1 MTAQPVLP
9 GDPDRERLWKVVT
22 KYSKS
27 YDEYQNKTIR
37 DREVDTKALVGC
49 DYQEG

>member
-9 GDPDRERLWKVVT
+9 GDPNRERLWKVVT

-27 YDEYQNKTIR
+27 YDEFQKKTGRPFPIVR
-37 DREVDTKALVGC
+37 LTPKRN
-49 DYQEG
+49 